1 MHHPST
7 QNIGTTPDLQDTR
20 TAFAARSD
28 RELWQAAWLFRIIGT
43 PWLSAVGVACTK
55 VALALHLPIKGLIK
69 ATIFKQFCGGE
80 TIKESLGTA
89 AKLKASGIGTIL
101 DHSVEGQDEEAELDA
116 TVRETLKNIVVSK
129 ERSDIP
135 FCVFKPTGISRTE
148 LLEIVSS
155 GRALSSAEATEWAR
169 VEARMETLCAA
180 AHKADAPLMVDAEES
195 WVQDAVDTLVER
207 MMERYNKERPLI
219 YNTVQLYRHDR
230 LAYLKAAH
238 ARAVAGGYR
247 LGLKLVRG
255 AYMEKERERAEE
267 KGYPSPIHADKN
279 GTDHDYDAAVRYC
292 FEHRDRIAFMA
303 GSHNEASNLLLARLM
318 NEHGVAHHDPRIHF
332 AQLYG
337 MSDHISYNLSAAGFN
352 VAKYVPYGPVREV
365 MPYLIR
371 RAAENTSVKGQ
382 TGRELSLIQ
391 TERKRRKGA

>member
-1 MHHPST
+1 MDQPST
-7 QNIGTTPDLQDTR
+7 LERIALPDLHDTR
-20 TAFAARSD
+20 TAFAARSNRD
-28 RELWQAAWLFRIIGT
+28 LWQAAWLFRIIGT
-43 PWLSAVGVACTK
+43 PWLSAIGVACTK

-80 TIKESLGTA
+80 TIAESLGTA

-116 TVRETLKNIVVSK
+116 TVAEALKNIAVSK
-129 ERSDIP
+129 ERPDVP

-155 GRALSSAEATEWAR
+155 GRALSSAEQAEWER
-169 VEARMETLCAA
+169 VVARMETLCAA
-180 AHKADAPLMVDAEES
+180 AHRADAPVLVDAEES
-195 WVQDAVDTLVER
+195 WLQPAVDALVER
-207 MMERYNKERPLI
+207 MMERYNATRPLI

-230 LAYLKAAH
+230 LAFLQAAH
-238 ARAVAGGYR
+238 ARAVAGGYL
-247 LGLKLVRG
+247 LGMKLVRG
-255 AYMEKERERAEE
+255 AYMEKERERAVE
-267 KGYPSPIHADKN
+267 KGYPSPIHANKAAVDR
-279 GTDHDYDAAVRYC
+279 DYDDAIRFCMTHV
-292 FEHRDRIAFMA
+292 ERIAFMA
-303 GSHNEASNLLLARLM
+303 GTHNEESTLLLAQLVNDRGLS
-318 NEHGVAHHDPRIHF
+318 HAHPHIHF

-337 MSDHISYNLSAAGFN
+337 MSDHITYNMAAAGYN

-365 MPYLIR
+365 LPYLIR

-391 TERKRRKGA
+391 AERRRRGK

>member
-1 MHHPST
+1 MHQPST
-7 QNIGTTPDLQDTR
+7 QNTGTTPDLQDTR

-55 VALALHLPIKGLIK
+55 VALALHLPVKGLIK
-69 ATIFKQFCGGE
+69 ATIFKQ
-80 TIKESLGTA
+80 LGTA

-155 GRALSSAEATEWAR
+155 GRELSSAEATEWAR

-195 WVQDAVDTLVER
+195 
-207 MMERYNKERPLI
+207 YNKERPLI

-238 ARAVAGGYR
+238 ARALSGGYQV
-247 LGLKLVRG
+247 GMKLVRG
-255 AYMEKERERAEE
+255 AYMEKERDRAEE
-267 KGYPSPIHADKN
+267 KGYPSPIHADKD
-279 GTDHDYDAAVRYC
+279 GTDRDYDAAVSYC

-303 GSHNEASNLLLARLM
+303 GSHNETSNLLLARLM

-337 MSDHISYNLSAAGFN
+337 MSDHISYNLSAAGYN

-391 TERKRRKGA
+391 AERKRRKRA